1 MGEVDRNAVATLDA
15 GDRAQL
21 TVRGS
26 DREIATALVEA
37 LRADPE
43 LTDGLVPAPS
53 GLEVSGSEF
62 GDVSVVQ
69 DFIVAVAAG
78 LTVEGLV
85 ATVKAALGRAGA
97 EEESPLQET
106 GLSVTVKTEAPG
118 IVEIE
123 ITTFDKPA

>member
-1 MGEVDRNAVATLDA
+1 MEEMERDA
-15 GDRAQL
+15 AASLGVGDRAQL

-43 LTDGLVPAPS
+43 LTAGMVPTPS
-53 GLEVSGSEF
+53 GLEVNGSEF

-78 LTVEGLV
+78 LTVEGLM

-97 EEESPLQET
+97 EEESPLQER
-106 GLSVTVKTEAPG
+106 GLSITVKTEAPG

-123 ITTFDKPA
+123 ITTFDQPA